1 MTWHFFI
8 SVQILQKNYIQLVLS
23 MYGNPKSLL
32 HPWKSCKGC
41 VTTAWCRQCRQCRQH
56 SIIHCQLFTQAKRFC
71 FYSMTICTV
80 FFCVH
85 TFCLQAR
92 RSDLKFKNPSW
103 NRVNVAAKRWL
114 GRIPTVPLCSD
125 RPCMCPP
132 KTWCQQLESS
142 LHKKTL
148 NHEHDMNI

>member
-41 VTTAWCRQCRQCRQH
+41 DDSSVDSVGSVDNTPSYIANYSRRQ
-56 SIIHCQLFTQAKRFC
+56 SDFAFTRWQFAQ
-71 FYSMTICTV
+71 

-92 RSDLKFKNPSW
+92 RSDLKFENPSS
-103 NRVNVAAKRWL
+103 NRVHLAAKRWL
-114 GRIPTVPLCSD
+114 GQIPTIPLCSD
-125 RPCMCPP
+125 RPSMCPP

-142 LHKKTL
+142 LHKETL
-148 NHEHDMNI
+148 NHKHDMNI